1 MKQKYLKWFI
11 LDNLCFLQM
20 SQASPLKES
29 FAYSLVVVHSVIKSF
44 QPGPPPISLARI
56 IPQKTHLM
64 WLKMAHIMNPTENP
78 VDVPKT
84 KNATEGDKVNVI
96 MPTISHPMNLI
107 SIPIPE
113 ICGMELG

>member
-1 MKQKYLKWFI
+1 MMQKYLKWFI
-11 LDNLCFLQM
+11 PDNLCFLQM

-44 QPGPPPISLARI
+44 QPDPPPISLARI
-56 IPQKTHLM
+56 IPQKTRLM
-64 WLKMAHIMNPTENP
+64 WLKTVHIKNPTESP
-78 VDVPKT
+78 VDVPKA
-84 KNATEGDKVNVI
+84 KNATEGDKVNA

-107 SIPIPE
+107 NIPVLE